1 MSDTLSRQNP
11 FPIALEGSLDFNTV
25 PYLRKNLLKALRA
38 ISAPAVELD
47 FSRVTKVDTSGIAML
62 VELNRIAVSKG
73 GEVSLRGMNDQAR
86 RMMRLARLDQIFPLD
101 GLGGVGLEP

>member
-1 MSDTLSRQNP
+1 MSNSLPRQNP
-11 FPIALEGSLDFNTV
+11 FPLALDGSLDFNTV
-25 PYLRKNLLKALRA
+25 PDLRKGLLKALRK

-47 FSRVTKVDTSGIAML
+47 FSRVSKVDTSGIAML

-73 GEVSLRGMNDQAR
+73 GKVSLTGMNNQVR

-101 GLGGVGLEP
+101 EQGGVGLEP